1 MFLLRTIAAAVLLGG
16 AIAAALAFALRRGAT
31 LGRIAID
38 GAASI
43 VGGFA
48 GGALFVPLAAAFPH
62 SRSGGQ
68 IGDWSGLAYA
78 AVTGA
83 FLGATAGIVIVEA
96 IRAGVSWRSAVSI
109 LGGVALGGLL
119 IFAAIHVKG
128 PGSSEYDGVM
138 LVLGAVAIGVL
149 GASGAMAGSG
159 HR

>member
-1 MFLLRTIAAAVLLGG
+1 MFLLRTIAAALLLGG
-16 AIAAALAFALRRGAT
+16 AIASALAFALRRGAS

-68 IGDWSGLAYA
+68 IGDWSGFAYA
-78 AVTGA
+78 VVTGA
-83 FLGATAGIVIVEA
+83 FLGATAG
-96 IRAGVSWRSAVSI
+96 
-109 LGGVALGGLL
+109 
-119 IFAAIHVKG
+119 
-128 PGSSEYDGVM
+128 
-138 LVLGAVAIGVL
+138 GAVAIGVR
-149 GASGAMAGSG
+149 GVSGAMAGSG